1 VRVRNT
7 AATAAA
13 LVLIAAPTAVAAG
26 TVRPA
31 TARAGRRPLSVQTSS
46 LTQAGRQIVWTVDL
60 DHPFSPAALA
70 SDHRGLC
77 LLIEREQNGT
87 VAGQLCVTPPAAGG
101 RDARVAYARITASGP
116 GPAKVIAATVSRT
129 GSHNMTATFTPSSI
143 GLPYRSLRWQ
153 VISTL
158 RPPACRPPAP
168 NRIGCFLLF
177 PDKPTLTRLHTPK
190 LVGCVPSGLPF
201 VNSRPSKRRVIAL
214 TFDDGPWVQTA
225 QFLDVLERMHVVA
238 TFFEIGEN
246 ISTYGEHGAIE
257 RRMLADGDMIGDHT
271 WSHIDVAGAGPVAA
285 SQISRTAVAIRQATG
300 GFTPCLFR
308 APGGAV
314 SGALIAEA
322 RSLGFTTIQWNVD
335 PRDWARPGT
344 TAIYDN
350 VVANARSGS
359 IVLQHDGGGDRS
371 ETLAALP
378 REIDTFRR
386 EGYSF
391 VTVTQLLGQRLVY
404 K

>member
-1 VRVRNT
+1 V
-7 AATAAA
+7 
-13 LVLIAAPTAVAAG
+13 VAA
-26 TVRPA
+26 
-31 TARAGRRPLSVQTSS
+31 
-46 LTQAGRQIVWTVDL
+46 
-60 DHPFSPAALA
+60 
-70 SDHRGLC
+70 
-77 LLIEREQNGT
+77 N
-87 VAGQLCVTPPAAGG
+87 
-101 RDARVAYARITASGP
+101 
-116 GPAKVIAATVSRT
+116 VSRT
-129 GSHNMTATFTPSSI
+129 GSRDLTATFTPSSI
-143 GLPYRSLRWQ
+143 GLAYRSLRWQ
-153 VISTL
+153 VISSL
-158 RPPACRPPAP
+158 RPPACRPPTP

-177 PDKPTLTRLHTPK
+177 PERPALARLHTPK
-190 LVGCVPSGLPF
+190 LVGCVAAGAPF
-201 VNSRPSKRRVIAL
+201 VNSGPTNRRVIAL

-238 TFFEIGEN
+238 TFFEIGEQ
-246 ISTYGEHGAIE
+246 IATYGEHGAIE

-271 WSHIDVAGAGPVAA
+271 WSHIDVAGAGREAA
-285 SQISRTAVAIRQATG
+285 RQISLTADAIRAATG

-314 SGALIAEA
+314 SGALIAQA
-322 RSLGFTTIQWNVD
+322 RSMGFTTIQWNVD

-344 TAIYDN
+344 NAIYDN
-350 VVANARSGS
+350 VVGNAHSGS

-391 VTVTQLLGQRLVY
+391 VTVTQLLGQRLIY

>member
-1 VRVRNT
+1 M
-7 AATAAA
+7 AAAAAAAA
-13 LVLIAAPTAVAAG
+13 LFLIGIPAAG
-26 TVRPA
+26 ASKPVRP
-31 TARAGRRPLSVQTSS
+31 TSQAGRRPLSVHASA
-46 LTQAGRQIVWTVDL
+46 LTQAGRQVVWTVDL
-60 DHPFSPAALA
+60 DQPFSPAALA
-70 SDHRGLC
+70 RAHRSLC
-77 LLIEREQNGT
+77 LLIEHARNGSVT
-87 VAGQLCVTPPAAGG
+87 GELCVTAPAAAG
-101 RDARVAYARITASGP
+101 RDPRVEYAPITRTGP
-116 GPAKVIAATVSRT
+116 GPARVIATTISRT
-129 GSHNMTATFTPSSI
+129 GSHELTAAFEPASI
-143 GLPYRSLRWQ
+143 GLAYRSLRWQ

-158 RPPACRPPAP
+158 GPPACRPPTP

-177 PDKPTLTRLHTPK
+177 PDMPALARLHTPK
-190 LVGCVPSGLPF
+190 LVGCVPSGAPF
-201 VNSRPSKRRVIAL
+201 VNSGLSNRKVIAL

-238 TFFEIGEN
+238 TFFEIGEQ
-246 ISTYGEHGAIE
+246 IATYGEHGAIE

-271 WSHIDVAGAGPVAA
+271 WSHLDVAGAGPEAA
-285 SQISRTAVAIRQATG
+285 RQISLTAEAIRTATG
-300 GFTPCLFR
+300 GFEPCLFR

-344 TAIYDN
+344 DAIYQN
-350 VVANARSGS
+350 VVANAHNGS

-378 REIDTFRR
+378 REIETFRR

-391 VTVTQLLGQRLVY
+391 ETVTQLLGQGLIY

>member
-1 VRVRNT
+1 VRIRNT

-13 LVLIAAPTAVAAG
+13 LFLVAVPAAVAAKP
-26 TVRPA
+26 VRPA
-31 TARAGRRPLSVQTSS
+31 SARAGRRPLSVQTSS
-46 LTQAGRQIVWTVDL
+46 LAQAGRQVVWTVDL
-60 DHPFSPAALA
+60 DHPFSPAALGR
-70 SDHRGLC
+70 DHRALC
-77 LLIEREQNGT
+77 LLIEREQNGS
-87 VAGQLCVTPPAAGG
+87 VAGELCVTPPAAGG
-101 RDARVAYARITASGP
+101 RNARLEYERITRTGP
-116 GPAKVIAATVSRT
+116 GPANLIAATISRT
-129 GSHNMTATFTPSSI
+129 GSHDLTATFSPSSI
-143 GLPYRSLRWQ
+143 GLSYRPLRWQ

-177 PDKPTLTRLHTPK
+177 PDKPMLTRLHTPK
-190 LVGCVPSGLPF
+190 LVGCVPSGSPF
-201 VNSRPSKRRVIAL
+201 VNSGPVNRRVIAL
-214 TFDDGPWVQTA
+214 TFDDGPWVQTVR
-225 QFLDVLERMHVVA
+225 FLDVLERMHVVA
-238 TFFEIGEN
+238 TFFEIGEQ

-271 WSHIDVAGAGPVAA
+271 WSHINVAGAGPVAA
-285 SQISRTAVAIRQATG
+285 SQISRTADAIRQATG
-300 GFTPCLFR
+300 GFEPCLFR

-322 RSLGFTTIQWNVD
+322 RSMGFTTIQWNVD

-344 TAIYDN
+344 NAVYEN
-350 VVANARSGS
+350 VVTNARSGS

>member
-1 VRVRNT
+1 MD
-7 AATAAA
+7 A
-13 LVLIAAPTAVAAG
+13 
-26 TVRPA
+26 
-31 TARAGRRPLSVQTSS
+31 SS
-46 LTQAGRQIVWTVDL
+46 LTQAGRQVVWTVVL
-60 DHPFSPAALA
+60 GHSFSPAALA
-70 SDHRGLC
+70 PARRSLC
-77 LLIEREQNGT
+77 LLIEREPNGS
-87 VAGQLCVTPPAAGG
+87 VAGQLCVMGAATRRGNP
-101 RDARVAYARITASGP
+101 RIAYAPITRAGP
-116 GPAKVIAATVSRT
+116 GPARVVAATISRT
-129 GSHNMTATFTPSSI
+129 GSHELIAAFEPSSI
-143 GLPYRSLRWQ
+143 GLRYRPLRWQ

-158 RPPACRPPAP
+158 GPPACRPPTP

-177 PDKPTLTRLHTPK
+177 PHKPTLARLHTPK
-190 LVGCVPSGLPF
+190 LVGCVPSGSPF
-201 VNSRPSKRRVIAL
+201 VNSGPTNRRVIAL

-246 ISTYGEHGAIE
+246 IATYGEDGVIE
-257 RRMLADGDMIGDHT
+257 RRMLAGGDMIGDHT
-271 WSHIDVAGAGPVAA
+271 WSHIDVAGAGPEAA
-285 SQISRTAVAIRQATG
+285 RQISLTAEAIRAATR

-322 RSLGFTTIQWNVD
+322 RSMGFTTIQWNVD

-344 TAIYDN
+344 NAIYEN
-350 VVANARSGS
+350 VVSNAHSGS

-378 REIDTFRR
+378 REIETFRR

-391 VTVTQLLGQRLVY
+391 ETVTQLLGQRLIY